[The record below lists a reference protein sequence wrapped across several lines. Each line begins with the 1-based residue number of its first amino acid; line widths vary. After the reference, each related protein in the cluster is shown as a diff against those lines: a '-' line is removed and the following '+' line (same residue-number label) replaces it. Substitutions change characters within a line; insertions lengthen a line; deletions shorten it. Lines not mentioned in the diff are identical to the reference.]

1 MTKSGSASAA
11 SKPSCGHFSK
21 SLASRASQDQAP
33 QNRASQN
40 QASTAKTEYLSL
52 LRELDRRRRANQLAA
67 YRPYPRQAEFH
78 AAGAINRERLFMAG
92 NQLGKTR
99 AGGAEWAM
107 HLTGR
112 YPAWWQG
119 KVFDTAV
126 RLGARRHRRG
136 HARQPAAHPDRP
148 AAAAGGVGHRHDPG
162 RRYSHHGA
170 RRAAWAGQRGGA
182 PWRRWRCAGR

>member
-11 SKPSCGHFSK
+11 SKPSCGRFSK
-21 SLASRASQDQAP
+21 SPASQDRASQS
-33 QNRASQN
+33 RA
-40 QASTAKTEYLSL
+40 ATAKTEYLSL
-52 LRELDRRRRANQLAA
+52 LRELDRRRRTNQLAA

-78 AAGAINRERLFMAG
+78 AAGAANRERLFMAG

-112 YPAWWQG
+112 YPEWWQG

-126 RLGARRHRRG
+126 R
-136 HARQPAAHPDRP
+136 
-148 AAAAGGVGHRHDPG
+148 
-162 RRYSHHGA
+162 
-170 RRAAWAGQRGGA
+170 
-182 PWRRWRCAGR
+182 